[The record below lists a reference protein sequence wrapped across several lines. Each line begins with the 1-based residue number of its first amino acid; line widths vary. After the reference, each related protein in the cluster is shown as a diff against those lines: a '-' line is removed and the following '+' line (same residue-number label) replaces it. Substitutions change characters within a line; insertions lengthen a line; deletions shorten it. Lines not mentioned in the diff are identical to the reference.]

1 MSGNTNL
8 AIMPV
13 LPILCV
19 CEKAELLNAVRYV
32 HEVQVN
38 SVKWWTKFLL

>member
-1 MSGNTNL
+1 
-8 AIMPV
+8 MPV

-32 HEVQVN
+32 HLSEMVDKISALNQGPYYYM
-38 SVKWWTKFLL
+38 